1 MPQICIFAEHSDMQ
15 TPCGMP
21 GSSRF
26 KARYIYL
33 YIYIYIYT
41 YMYHNVYEYAFTDIY
56 IYICIIYK
64 HSSIGCHRVLR
75 LQKCSSTPVI
85 LKVLAVSSCNQ
96 VR

>member
-1 MPQICIFAEHSDMQ
+1 MNMHLQ
-15 TPCGMP
+15 
-21 GSSRF
+21 
-26 KARYIYL
+26 
-33 YIYIYIYT
+33 IYIY
-41 YMYHNVYEYAFTDIY
+41 IY

-85 LKVLAVSSCNQ
+85 LKVLAVLSCNQ